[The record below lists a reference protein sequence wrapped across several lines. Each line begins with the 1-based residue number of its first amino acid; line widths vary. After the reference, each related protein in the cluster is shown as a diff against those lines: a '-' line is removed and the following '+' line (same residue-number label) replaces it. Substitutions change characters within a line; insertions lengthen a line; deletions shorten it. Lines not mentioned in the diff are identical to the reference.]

1 MNLKIVLFFQIF
13 LLFFPF
19 SSSNIKHNQQFI
31 VETKN
36 LINRNGIPYINFLKI
51 ELNKFDENIQQETL
65 EIDIE
70 ISEEMKDKIIF
81 ILPRNSYGT
90 LNYEDVD
97 KIYYT
102 NNVNFIDGKGQM
114 EIKEKFIK
122 EYLEGVIICEL
133 LLLISYHCKVGCLVV
148 YIKVNNI

>member
-1 MNLKIVLFFQIF
+1 MNLKIVLFSQIF

-51 ELNKFDENIQQETL
+51 ELNKSNENIQQETL

-133 LLLISYHCKVGCLVV
+133 LIMISCHCQVGCL
-148 YIKVNNI
+148 Y

>member
-1 MNLKIVLFFQIF
+1 MNLKIVLFSQIF

-51 ELNKFDENIQQETL
+51 ELNKSNENIQQETL

-81 ILPRNSYGT
+81 IVPTNRYRTLGYRNKLFDT
-90 LNYEDVD
+90 
-97 KIYYT
+97 
-102 NNVNFIDGKGQM
+102 NVNFIDGKGQM
-114 EIKEKFIK
+114 KIKEEFIK

-133 LLLISYHCKVGCLVV
+133 VLLLPGIFSCKVGCL
-148 YIKVNNI
+148 Y